1 MKKTILSI
9 LAIFLLMSTLSTKAQ
24 PEFALPNNNFEQW
37 TKHPGYTVS
46 IVISSYPVFEDYY
59 TPTSWDY
66 LIMPV
71 HESVSYSGLTIN
83 IDTDLPLSKI
93 SAINDNGGDKAVS
106 LTTCKISD
114 IVISSTYNIVRN
126 YIDSIYVETTFPSML
141 STGTINHENF
151 LDMLDIISEYEPVP
165 GPMLAAFDEQG
176 ISNYMT
182 KGLPLRWHLPSSLSG
197 QYIYKP
203 ASADDHGGILLISTR
218 YDKQNS
224 RTQVVGGGFSAL
236 NAQGNE
242 YQSFNVAYQS
252 MHYYNEDYE
261 EVYPDTLFI
270 MFLSSAG
277 ETKAQGSELILDDL
291 HLYTA
296 VGNGI
301 ANSEPSPWTI
311 YPNPATDIVRCTAS
325 EPVTS
330 LTLYDLSGRKL
341 METHDNQLNIRTLA
355 TGMYIV
361 EINHMHREMVV
372 KR

>member
-1 MKKTILSI
+1 MKKLTFIGI
-9 LAIFLLMSTLSTKAQ
+9 LAILLTLGAQAQ
-24 PEFALPNNNFEQW
+24 PEYPIPNNNFEQW
-37 TKHPGYTVS
+37 TKHPGYTLS

-93 SAINDNGGDKAVS
+93 GVHNNSDGDKAVS
-106 LTTCKISD
+106 LTTCRLSD
-114 IVISSTYNIVRN
+114 IVVSSTYNIIKN
-126 YIDSIYVETTFPSML
+126 YIDSIYAATTYPSVL
-141 STGTINHENF
+141 SLGTVNHENF
-151 LDMLDIISEYEPVP
+151 LDMLDIIAEYEPVP
-165 GPMLAAFDEQG
+165 GPMLAALDEQG
-176 ISNYMT
+176 INNYMT
-182 KGLPLRWHLPSSLSG
+182 KGLPLSWHLPASLSG
-197 QYIYKP
+197 QYIHKT
-203 ASADDHGGILLISTR
+203 ASAEDHGGILLVGTH
-218 YDKQNS
+218 YDKQNG

-236 NAQGNE
+236 EKQNSD
-242 YQSFNVAYQS
+242 YQPFNVDYQS

-261 EVYPDTLFI
+261 EVYPDTLYI

-301 ANSEPSPWTI
+301 ANSESSPWTI
-311 YPNPATDIVRCTAS
+311 YPNPATDIVRCTAN

-341 METHDNQLNIRTLA
+341 LETHNNELIVSSLTA
-355 TGMYIV
+355 GMYVV